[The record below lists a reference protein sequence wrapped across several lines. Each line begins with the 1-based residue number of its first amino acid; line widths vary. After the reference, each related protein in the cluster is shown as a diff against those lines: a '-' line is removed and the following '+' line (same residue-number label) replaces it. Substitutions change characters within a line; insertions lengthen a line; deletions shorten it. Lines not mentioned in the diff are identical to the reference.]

1 MIGSESSAL
10 SNRIL
15 HFASAL
21 RGTCQYWMKQRSR
34 LISMVN
40 TLGLPTVFLTHSA
53 ADIHWPELAELICP
67 NNPQDR
73 AARTRAVIENPA
85 IADWFFYHRIKLY
98 LHHFYV
104 DILHVV
110 DYWVRFEWQHRGS
123 PHIHGLAWLP
133 NAPDVEKLKLSSEI
147 QILEVDRNRIVR
159 YIDSIVSTINP
170 SINLDGSNHTTAP

>member
-1 MIGSESSAL
+1 MVVVILPVHACVQFTIGHYLKHLMQYQDQRFSKHPRFRYFGLNTEMHWRALQAGQVYIRQNPNDALLTVSELKSMIGSESSAL

-40 TLGLPTVFLTHSA
+40 NLGLPTVFLTHSA
-53 ADIHWPELAELICP
+53 ADIHWSELAELICP

-85 IADWFFYHRIKLY
+85 IADCMVFFIT
-98 LHHFYV
+98 
-104 DILHVV
+104 
-110 DYWVRFEWQHRGS
+110 E
-123 PHIHGLAWLP
+123 
-133 NAPDVEKLKLSSEI
+133 
-147 QILEVDRNRIVR
+147 
-159 YIDSIVSTINP
+159 
-170 SINLDGSNHTTAP
+170 